1 MVLGALLSVTSTFNK
16 CFFVAQ
22 GAYFNGLAEAA
33 GIGGGTTITLLNSL
47 SNCGRFFPRPLA
59 FWLTEQIGVK
69 YACSFLALIGWLQ
82 WPTVK
87 KWLQMLQHVEAAQWQ
102 LSLATVG
109 SSRSSDSKD
118 AKIPPFTTTLVKESC
133 AADSPVAAKNR

>member
-1 MVLGALLSVTSTFNK
+1 VTSTLNK

-59 FWLTEQIGVK
+59 FWMAEQIGVTH
-69 YACSFLALIGWLQ
+69 ACIFLALIGCLQ
-82 WPTVK
+82 WPTLK
-87 KWLQMLQHVEAAQWQ
+87 KWLQELQHVKAAHWQ
-102 LSLATVG
+102 LTLATAG
-109 SSRSSDSKD
+109 SRGSK
-118 AKIPPFTTTLVKESC
+118 
-133 AADSPVAAKNR
+133 

>member
-1 MVLGALLSVTSTFNK
+1 VTSTFNK

-69 YACSFLALIGWLQ
+69 YACSFLALLGCLQ

-87 KWLQMLQHVEAAQWQ
+87 KWLQVLQHVEAAQWQ
-102 LSLATVG
+102 LSLATAG
-109 SSRSSDSKD
+109 SSSSSSSGGRSDSKD
-118 AKIPPFTTTLVKESC
+118 AIILPFTTTLVKESC
-133 AADSPVAAKNR
+133 AADFPVAAKNR